1 MNLYKTTIYL
11 NAEDVETLKNHF
23 LHRGGYSDAIRRAVH
38 NLAKRL
44 RAADRIVG
52 ASENET
58 QPSG

>member
-23 LHRGGYSDAIRRAVH
+23 LHRGGYSDAIRNAVH

-44 RAADRIVG
+44 RAMDAVTGEHDAQSPG
-52 ASENET
+52 
-58 QPSG
+58 